1 MGMPMIIGAG
11 IGALGSAAMGKSPF
25 TGALLGGVTGGAFGG
40 AGGFGSGFTES
51 GLLSGSGLNS
61 AASSVGG
68 AAQGGIN
75 FANIGSNL
83 VKDQTGNLING
94 INFANIPT
102 NVAVDGGVGN
112 AINYAA
118 TNNPLTYITPSVYD
132 GSNLSSIGSVVNP
145 TQTFSDKALKSLEN
159 APSSAW
165 DWAKSNPT
173 SALGTINAASNMMKT
188 TPMEIAPIQPI
199 HRANFDPSSAIAAA
213 PTIGLSKEELAKN
226 KVGQLANLAKLTDE
240 DKRKIGQFYT
250 SLIG

>member
-1 MGMPMIIGAG
+1 MPMLIGAG
-11 IGALGSAAMGKSPF
+11 VGALSSAAMGKSPF
-25 TGALLGGVTGGAFGG
+25 TGALLGGATGGAFGG
-40 AGGFGSGFTES
+40 AGGFGSGFTEG
-51 GLLSGSGLNS
+51 GLLSGSGLGS

-75 FANIGSNL
+75 FANLGQNMVADQAGNLTGGLSVGQLSNFGSNPL
-83 VKDQTGNLING
+83 VSPSMG
-94 INFANIPT
+94 INFAET
-102 NVAVDGGVGN
+102 A
-112 AINYAA
+112 
-118 TNNPLTYITPSVYD
+118 NPMTYMTPSVYD
-132 GSNLSSIGSVVNP
+132 GSSLSYVGNVVNP
-145 TQTFSDKALKSLEN
+145 TQTFSEKALKNLEN

-173 SALGTINAASNMMKT
+173 SALGTINAASNIGKT
-188 TPMEIAPIQPI
+188 APMEVAPIQPI
-199 HRANFDPSSAIAAA
+199 NRPNFDPSSAIAAA